1 MSRTFYEWQKAKW
14 AWMNDQHFRRVDIPI
29 PGKDSIVYNRSSDN
43 SYWESRRQNALSQ
56 IPSSLH
62 FTFEDNRIESFI
74 RSAALQERMKEEAFL
89 DQFYRDDGK
98 GANESMIDKFNIM
111 FQSRAIYE
119 DYNRRIKEILDI
131 RQNQQNKTYT
141 DANGATHEYFTGL
154 APNLSSVFLDY
165 FITHFRRRLTSNKV
179 PTTQAEFNDMIER
192 AALGASRQMV
202 NIQPENANEHGWGQ
216 EWQPVL
222 NALERGGPEKEW
234 FMSTLR
240 NAIGESNLTKLYNNI
255 KGKNKVNIKRKQL
268 VADLK
273 VTNQNARVGGS
284 IVEVVTAMF
293 ANAFNVSNESF
304 QMYAQNFGA
313 STEMTDMMQLWSL
326 DLNIDLTRAMNEL
339 QQSMTGLG
347 SDEMRQMYQRIQNW
361 YNQQGKNM
369 EKLWMVYTNAKNK
382 GIGAD
387 GTDVT
392 KSYHGD
398 LEELPNFL
406 NANGIPVDNAEDF
419 LAFAYN
425 TAEGAIR
432 ESSQGWLEQNLVNAL
447 KAAAA
452 KIMFDDYQSIG
463 QGDANAIHMYYLSG
477 KYIPSSFVLNAMAD
491 AAAESNINS
500 KAQVILPDTIEDN
513 GPIWPEFDSR
523 NDAEFKEALWEHWQ
537 EEYERAKS
545 ASKWSM
551 FFTLKIKAILGN
563 AI

>member
-14 AWMNDQHFRRVDIPI
+14 AWMNDQHFRRTDIPI
-29 PGKDSIVYNRSSDN
+29 PGKDSIVYERSSDN
-43 SYWESRRQNALSQ
+43 PYWESRRKNALSQ

-89 DQFYRDDGK
+89 DQFYKDDGK
-98 GANESMIDKFNIM
+98 GANDSMIDKFNIM
-111 FQSRAIYE
+111 FQSRKIYE
-119 DYNRRIKEILDI
+119 EQYKRIKDILDN
-131 RQNQQNKTYT
+131 RQYTENKTFGERK
-141 DANGATHEYFTGL
+141 GATHEKFTGT
-154 APNLSSVFLDY
+154 APNLSAVFLDY
-165 FITHFRRRLTSNKV
+165 FITHFRRRLTTNKV
-179 PTTQAEFNDMIER
+179 PTTYDEFNNMIER
-192 AALGASRQMV
+192 AVMGASEQMSR
-202 NIQPENANEHGWGQ
+202 ILQENANEHGWGI

-222 NALERGGPEKEW
+222 DALRRGGVEKDW
-234 FMSTLR
+234 FITTLKQ
-240 NAIGESNLTKLYNNI
+240 AIGESNLKTLYQNIHGQTKVHI
-255 KGKNKVNIKRKQL
+255 RRDEL
-268 VADLK
+268 VANLK
-273 VTNQNARVGGS
+273 IGKQSARVGGS
-284 IVEVVTAMF
+284 IVEVVTAML
-293 ANAFNVSNESF
+293 ANAFNVSNENF

-313 STEMTDMMQLWSL
+313 SIEMTDMMQLWTTDVTL
-326 DLNIDLTRAMNEL
+326 DLRSIMDSLRSNM
-339 QQSMTGLG
+339 SGLG

-361 YNQQGKNM
+361 YDQQGKNM

-392 KSYHGD
+392 KSYHGN
-398 LEELPNFL
+398 LEELPSFL
-406 NANGIPVDNAEDF
+406 NANGIPVDAAEDF

-425 TAEGAIR
+425 TASGAIR
-432 ESSQGWLEQNLVNAL
+432 EPSRGWLEQSLVNAL

-500 KAQVILPDTIEDN
+500 KAQVILPDAIEDN
-513 GPIWPEFDSR
+513 GPVWPEFDGK
-523 NDAEFKEALWEHWQ
+523 NDAEFKEALWAHWQ
-537 EEYERAKS
+537 EEYERAKT

-551 FFTLKIKAILGN
+551 SFTLKIKAILGN